1 LCVLVLTHEG
11 SIAALYGVAFV
22 LGLAETVYE
31 SSARALL
38 PAVVDRSALDGANSL
53 LTVEETL
60 GQTFIGAPAGSALFT
75 LAVVAPFALNAGG
88 FLLAAA
94 LIMTLR
100 GDFRPRRVGHTS
112 VRRDMKDGLAWLRAH
127 ALLRGLT
134 LISAATAFTQALAT
148 GVLVLYCLE
157 VLHVPTSGYGLVLL
171 AAGVGAVIGGLATPP
186 LTRRF
191 GRPVVLTAGALV
203 CAVATVA
210 MAFADNGVVG
220 GTFFA
225 VASAGVMTWNVITM
239 SLRQALIPA
248 ELFGRVQGAY
258 RTLVFG
264 AVPLGSLIGG
274 ALAGPLGLRGVFVVS
289 GAGMLICAGS
299 LGRLVRRHKDELAD
313 GAAEPEPVSL
323 GSAAG

>member
-1 LCVLVLTHEG
+1 
-11 SIAALYGVAFV
+11 
-22 LGLAETVYE
+22 
-31 SSARALL
+31 
-38 PAVVDRSALDGANSL
+38 
-53 LTVEETL
+53 
-60 GQTFIGAPAGSALFT
+60 
-75 LAVVAPFALNAGG
+75 
-88 FLLAAA
+88 
-94 LIMTLR
+94 
-100 GDFRPRRVGHTS
+100 
-112 VRRDMKDGLAWLRAH
+112 
-127 ALLRGLT
+127 LLRGLT